1 MHCLEVQGKFSPPLL
16 ANWGRCAPQVPAS
29 GKVRDEGAPGERSKV
44 VGVQGY
50 VGLYF
55 SLLYCAPKNPA
66 GVSATG
72 KIRLKIKFAAFC
84 CVLLTKIKVDP
95 ESW

>member
-1 MHCLEVQGKFSPPLL
+1 MQDALPGGAGETSPLPYWLVGCDVL
-16 ANWGRCAPQVPAS
+16 PQAPAS
-29 GKVRDEGAPGERSKV
+29 GKGRDEGAPG
-44 VGVQGY
+44 VQGN

-55 SLLYCAPKNPA
+55 SLLYCSPRNHA

-72 KIRLKIKFAAFC
+72 KIRPKIKFAAFW
-84 CVLLTKIKVDP
+84 CVFLTKIKVHP